1 MPRCAIWRGPCLVQ
15 RDSLAPGRGAMD
27 GAEARRRAGVSTP
40 PGHAGGHASMWASGV
55 PETRYAKSD
64 DGYIAYQAFGEGP
77 NDLLF
82 IGNWASNVEVMWEH
96 PSMARYLDRLGRFAR
111 VICFDKRGAGLSDP
125 VALGALP
132 TLEHWV
138 DDARIVLDAAG
149 SDQVAL
155 IGDAEGGPMAM
166 MFAATYPQRTRAL
179 VLVNTFAKMLRADD
193 YPIGM
198 PEEAAERFLEIWERS
213 WGTGVVLELSAPSVA
228 GDPEMQRWVGRYMRL
243 SAPPAASTRMYR
255 WVLQVDVRS
264 VLPSIQAPTLILHR
278 GENRH
283 YRAPMG
289 RYLAEHIPGAKY
301 VELRG
306 TDWYP
311 PFVNA
316 EPVLDEIQEF
326 LTGARPVSAQ
336 DRILAT
342 VMFTDI
348 VGSTDL
354 AARLGDLRWLDL
366 RAAHDGLVRTLLS
379 RYRGEEVA
387 TTGDGFLATFD
398 GPARAVRC
406 ASEITSA
413 VRSLGIEIRA
423 GLHSGEVEIQDGQ
436 IGGIAVHIAAR
447 VMALAHEGKVLVS
460 GTVKDLVV
468 GSAIQFADR
477 GSQSLRGIP
486 GEWRL
491 FEVAGLP

>member
-1 MPRCAIWRGPCLVQ
+1 
-15 RDSLAPGRGAMD
+15 MD
-27 GAEARRRAGVSTP
+27 GAGAQGRAGAGTP
-40 PGHAGGHASMWASGV
+40 VGHAGGHPAFMWASGA
-55 PETRYAKSD
+55 PETRYARSE
-64 DGYIAYQAFGEGP
+64 DGYVAYQVFGRGP
-77 NDLLF
+77 FDLLF

-96 PSMARYLDRLGRFAR
+96 PSMARYLDRLGQFAR

-132 TLEHWV
+132 TLEHWM
-138 DDARIVLDAAG
+138 DDARIVLDAAR
-149 SDQVAL
+149 SEEAAL

-179 VLVNTFAKMLRADD
+179 VLVNTFARMLRSAD

-198 PEEAAERFLEIWERS
+198 PEEAAERFLQIWERA
-213 WGTGVVLELSAPSVA
+213 WGTGIVLELSAPSVA
-228 GDPEMQRWVGRYMRL
+228 GDPQIQRWTSRYMRL

-278 GENRH
+278 AENRH

-289 RYLAEHIPGAKY
+289 RYLVGHIPGAKY
-301 VELRG
+301 VELPG
-306 TDWYP
+306 ADWYP

-316 EPVLDEIQEF
+316 EPVLDEIEEF
-326 LTGARPVSAQ
+326 LTGARPAPAE

-342 VMFTDI
+342 VLFTDI

-354 AARLGDLRWLDL
+354 AARLGDQRWLDL
-366 RAAHDGLVRTLLS
+366 KASHDGLVRTHLDL
-379 RYRGEEVA
+379 YRGKDVA

-406 ASEITSA
+406 ALAIAAA

-423 GLHSGEVEIQDGQ
+423 GLHSGEVEFQDGQ
-436 IGGIAVHIAAR
+436 IAGIAVHIAAR
-447 VMALAHEGKVLVS
+447 VMALAGTGRVLVS
-460 GTVKDLVV
+460 STVKDLVV
-468 GSAIQFADR
+468 GSPIRFADR
-477 GSQSLRGIP
+477 GSHPLRGVP
-486 GEWRL
+486 GEWGL
-491 FEVAGLP
+491 FEVVGLS